1 MAVKTILKLL
11 VMSACAAL
19 PASLQAQIPL
29 AGLQGYYHLDGNGT
43 DAGPNQFHGVLNG
56 QTPDTGHCSTGL
68 RFINNF
74 IDCGDPPGNEYDIA
88 GDATI
93 LLWFMLKNTP
103 ASYYTLI
110 GKDVSAGNNVKKW
123 FVAVN
128 GNQVSFHINGPG
140 MGGGYWQSSAIT
152 TLPLH
157 TFHHLAITK
166 SSNNY
171 AFYID
176 TVLSG
181 NVTFT
186 VNVPDVPAPLR
197 IGKNENSAVD
207 VVMDEV
213 LLYNRVLSDTELKQ
227 VYTACTPV
235 QAMFYSSDTVF
246 CGKKTVDFFD
256 LSANNPGSWQW
267 HFQGAIP
274 DTSSLQH
281 PAGIYYPNYG
291 QYDVSLV
298 ACNLSG
304 CDTLEM
310 ISFIQEF
317 PDPQNSITAV
327 GDTLYSLPFPSY
339 QWYESGTG
347 SINGATNQYYVVQTP
362 GAYYCQVADS
372 NGCQAVSN
380 ILTVAGLAHEA
391 VGLYGLSMYP
401 NPFHDVLYLE
411 TPSLIS
417 TGCKIRLFSSTGME
431 ICIKDL
437 QFSGSKIIIPASGLS
452 SGLYYIW
459 LTDENNK
466 TLFAGKINRAGP

>member
-1 MAVKTILKLL
+1 MKTILQLL
-11 VMSACAAL
+11 VMSAYAVL
-19 PASLQAQIPL
+19 PTSLQAQIPL

-43 DAGPNQFHGVLNG
+43 DAGPNLFHGVLNG

-74 IDCGDPPGNEYDIA
+74 IDCGDPPGNEYDIVN
-88 GDATI
+88 DATI

-103 ASYYTLI
+103 SSYYTLI

-123 FVAVN
+123 FVAVS

-152 TLPLH
+152 SMPLH

-166 SSNNY
+166 SGNNY

-176 TVLSG
+176 TVLSS
-181 NVTFT
+181 NAAFT

-213 LLYNRVLSDTELKQ
+213 LLYNRVLSDAEIKQ
-227 VYTACTPV
+227 VYTACAPV
-235 QAMFYSSDTVF
+235 QAMFYSSDTAF

-256 LSANNPGSWQW
+256 LSVNNPASWQW

-274 DTSSLQH
+274 DTSSLQN
-281 PAGIYYPNYG
+281 PAGIYYPTYG

-310 ISFIQEF
+310 ISFIQEY
-317 PDPQNSITAV
+317 PDPQNSITAI
-327 GDTLYSLPFPSY
+327 GDTLYSLSFPSY
-339 QWYESGTG
+339 QWFESGTG
-347 SINGATNQYYVVQTP
+347 IINGATNQFYVAQTP
-362 GAYYCQVADS
+362 GAYYCLVTDS
-372 NGCQAVSN
+372 NGCQTVSN
-380 ILTVAGLAHEA
+380 IISVAGLAHEPW
-391 VGLYGLSMYP
+391 GLKGLRIYP
-401 NPFHDVLYLE
+401 NPCHEVLHLE
-411 TPSLIS
+411 APLLKSI
-417 TGCKIRLFSSTGME
+417 GWKIRLFSSTGME
-431 ICIKDL
+431 VCINDL
-437 QFSGSKIIIPASGLS
+437 QFDGSEIRIQTSGLS
-452 SGLYYIW
+452 SGLYFFW
-459 LTDENNK
+459 LADENNK
-466 TLFAGKINRAGP
+466 TLITGKINRTGP